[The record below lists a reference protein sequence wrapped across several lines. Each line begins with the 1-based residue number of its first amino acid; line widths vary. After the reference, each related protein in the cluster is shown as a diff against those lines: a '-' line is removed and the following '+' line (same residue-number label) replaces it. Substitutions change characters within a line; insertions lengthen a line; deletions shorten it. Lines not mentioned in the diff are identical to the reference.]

1 MQAVFDMYLSPY
13 MMSLA
18 FTMRAVI
25 KEVYLAWCYPVALS
39 DVGKTGPLYDD
50 SGTHVSVPQAET
62 A

>member
-1 MQAVFDMYLSPY
+1 MYLSPY